1 MRITDTIG
9 AAVLVL
15 AGGAAGYWLGK
26 NSTTVEATID
36 QLKKVAQDVRGD
48 IKRVPTITPGMAGGF
63 PPPAVPAAESLRP
76 A

>member
-1 MRITDTIG
+1 
-9 AAVLVL
+9 
-15 AGGAAGYWLGK
+15 LGK